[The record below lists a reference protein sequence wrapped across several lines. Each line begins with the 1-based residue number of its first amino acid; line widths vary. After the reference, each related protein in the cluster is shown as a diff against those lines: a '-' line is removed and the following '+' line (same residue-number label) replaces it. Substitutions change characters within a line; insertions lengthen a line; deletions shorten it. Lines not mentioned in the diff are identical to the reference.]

1 VAAVNAK
8 GGGTR
13 VRIGFLFNHDQIHQI
28 GHSLPVALALA
39 ARRRP
44 DVEVVLITTS
54 RRLRDEVERLIAT
67 RGERPPLTSVEL
79 RPRRWSSRLTSAL
92 LERWLPIAK
101 LAIYRDNLPFFG
113 SLDALVVA
121 EKSSTLLKTRYG
133 LQDLVLIHTRHG
145 AGDRAIGFNP
155 VSAAFD
161 LVLVSG
167 SKIRDR
173 LMAEAG
179 LSPDRLALVGYPKL
193 DLLAAEPPR
202 LPLQANGRPTVLYNP
217 HVSPHLSSW
226 YEDGLKVL
234 KWFAANPAYNLIF
247 APHVMLF
254 ERPLAVTIDRL
265 TARRPGRIPRRLL
278 QAPNILVDLG
288 SRASTDM
295 TYTQAADLYLG
306 DVSSQVYE
314 FLARP
319 RPCIFLDTHHVA
331 WRDDPNYAYWHAGE
345 VIEDVAQLP
354 AALDR
359 AWRDHSRY
367 LPEQERLFAASIERT
382 DRRASE
388 RAADAIL
395 ARLGRREVAARS

>member
-1 VAAVNAK
+1 
-8 GGGTR
+8 
-13 VRIGFLFNHDQIHQI
+13 
-28 GHSLPVALALA
+28 
-39 ARRRP
+39 
-44 DVEVVLITTS
+44 
-54 RRLRDEVERLIAT
+54 
-67 RGERPPLTSVEL
+67 
-79 RPRRWSSRLTSAL
+79 
-92 LERWLPIAK
+92 
-101 LAIYRDNLPFFG
+101 
-113 SLDALVVA
+113 
-121 EKSSTLLKTRYG
+121 
-133 LQDLVLIHTRHG
+133 
-145 AGDRAIGFNP
+145 
-155 VSAAFD
+155 
-161 LVLVSG
+161 
-167 SKIRDR
+167 
-173 LMAEAG
+173 MAEAG
-179 LSPDRLALVGYPKL
+179 LTPDRLALVGYPKL

-314 FLARP
+314 FLATP